1 MLAAGSLNELFTQAA
16 HKDVDDL
23 ELGFLHPAIEMVE
36 EHLLGQSLALVP
48 AQQLEDAIFLAGQ
61 MRRSA
66 FDLDLAGAEIDD
78 ELIAPC

>member
-1 MLAAGSLNELFTQAA
+1 
-16 HKDVDDL
+16 
-23 ELGFLHPAIEMVE
+23 MVE

-78 ELIAPC
+78 ELTAPC